1 MCLSGPKTLAEGK
14 KSPREETT
22 GYGAA
27 GPADF
32 RPPPLVLGESA
43 EATRHGRVGGFAE
56 FISGPYTYKCH

>member
-1 MCLSGPKTLAEGK
+1 MCLSQPKTLAEGK

-32 RPPPLVLGESA
+32 RPPPLVLGEGA
-43 EATRHGRVGGFAE
+43 EAARRERNGGGWGLCGIHFR
-56 FISGPYTYKCH
+56 PVHL

>member
-1 MCLSGPKTLAEGK
+1 MCLPQPKTLAEGK
-14 KSPREETT
+14 KSPREETP

-32 RPPPLVLGESA
+32 RPPPLVLGAGRRE
-43 EATRHGRVGGFAE
+43 RQGRVGGFAE

>member
-1 MCLSGPKTLAEGK
+1 MRLSQPKTLAEGK

-27 GPADF
+27 GRADF
-32 RPPPLVLGESA
+32 RPPPLVHGAGRRE
-43 EATRHGRVGGFAE
+43 RHGRVGGFAE